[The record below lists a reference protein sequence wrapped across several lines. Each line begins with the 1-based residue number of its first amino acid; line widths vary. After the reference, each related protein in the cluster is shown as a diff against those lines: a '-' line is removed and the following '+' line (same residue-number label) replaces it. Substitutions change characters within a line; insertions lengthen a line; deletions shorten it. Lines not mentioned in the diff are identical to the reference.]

1 MSEYLQFAI
10 LAVVILL
17 AGHLVRPRG
26 VRKWL
31 GIVAFVAAWVLVF
44 FFSSTELAGFDLGIL
59 GICLCALGVDP
70 FVRRDRF
77 SKADE

>member
-10 LAVVILL
+10 WAVVILL
-17 AGHLVRPRG
+17 VGHLVRSRG

-44 FFSSTELAGFDLGIL
+44 FFSSIKLAGFDLGIL
-59 GICLCALGVDP
+59 GICLCALGVDL
-70 FVRRDRF
+70 FFRRDKF
-77 SKADE
+77 SKVDE